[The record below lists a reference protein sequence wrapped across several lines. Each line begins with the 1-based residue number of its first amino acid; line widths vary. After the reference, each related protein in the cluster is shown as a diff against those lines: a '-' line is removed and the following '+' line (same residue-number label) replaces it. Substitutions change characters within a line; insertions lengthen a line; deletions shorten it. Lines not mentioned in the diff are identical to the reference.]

1 MRRQKAEASK
11 REQEWRKLEEEHS
24 QCVTEIKRVNKEQC
38 DTGCFLLLQIFC
50 SFAIMSLNFFV
61 CMYYQLREE
70 LQQAEQTRGAEVD
83 AMRKEVS
90 QLTSEL
96 HQRDINIATL
106 TGSTSS
112 MERQL
117 RVEVERAE
125 RRAAELK
132 VQPFHTGRWL
142 K

>member
-1 MRRQKAEASK
+1 MR
-11 REQEWRKLEEEHS
+11 
-24 QCVTEIKRVNKEQC
+24 V
-38 DTGCFLLLQIFC
+38 
-50 SFAIMSLNFFV
+50 
-61 CMYYQLREE
+61 QLREE
-70 LQQAEQTRGAEVD
+70 LRQAEQTRCAEVE

-106 TGSTSS
+106 TGSASS
-112 MERQL
+112 VERQL
-117 RVEVERAE
+117 RAEVERAE

-132 VQPFHTGRWL
+132 VQPFQMKGLWL